1 MSTTD
6 AVVLY
11 SGELDV
17 CYAPFYV
24 VGAKAENWV
33 DMSVAF
39 TGQANGLCGG
49 GQPGRLFFV
58 TGTHT
63 GRVRLA
69 VEYTTARPDIDDTW
83 EEQVECS
90 FEVTGQTSLVDWEG
104 QLPHVLQLTPR
115 TYRVRYSARGM
126 LADWEAEPSPL
137 TATQLIFEKET
148 LEQSVAEIGR

>member
-1 MSTTD
+1 MNLRNFD
-6 AVVLY
+6 PKVLE
-11 SGELDV
+11 SVQIRRLD
-17 CYAPFYV
+17 
-24 VGAKAENWV
+24 GADTWKV
-33 DMSVAF
+33 LD
-39 TGQANGLCGG
+39 
-49 GQPGRLFFV
+49 
-58 TGTHT
+58 
-63 GRVRLA
+63 
-69 VEYTTARPDIDDTW
+69 ARPDIDDTW